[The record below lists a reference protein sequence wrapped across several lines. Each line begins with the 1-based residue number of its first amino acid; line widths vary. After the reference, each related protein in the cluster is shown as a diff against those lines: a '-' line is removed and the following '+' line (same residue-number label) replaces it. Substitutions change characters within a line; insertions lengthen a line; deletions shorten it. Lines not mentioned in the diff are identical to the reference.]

1 MSDILTYFDNWRN
14 ATVTFEQFVSTTNAA
29 GQPIESWETV
39 SGGENI
45 KVNFWTDAS
54 RETNVNDRFVDQ
66 ATGTVLIK
74 PNNITFKPDT
84 TMRFSVEGVYYY
96 VEGFDDVAAFG
107 DVYILSWRREI

>member
-39 SGGENI
+39 TGDENI

-66 ATGTVLIK
+66 VTGTVLIK

-84 TMRFSVEGVYYY
+84 TMRFSVDGVYYY
-96 VEGFDDVAAFG
+96 VEGFDDVAGFG
-107 DVYILSWRREI
+107 EVYVLSWRREI